1 MFVGF
6 AARADSGVGHEF
18 VQTYL
23 FVRIHFGLFVFHTFG
38 TWHEALAWTGEGLS
52 LLLVAT
58 SAGIVVVATFLWC
71 SVIVSVTVVMATVA
85 VALVVAW
92 LIAGLLRFAV
102 GSGVVV
108 AGFIAA
114 LLTWLIS
121 SLLTVLVVT
130 RLVSTLLAVVIIAWL
145 IAAMLHLLFAVV
157 ACYGIVRDGVAVIV
171 ARLVSS
177 AVVSVVV
184 VAVALII
191 VTRLISALAVLVIAR
206 LVSVLLAWLIGPW
219 LICSARLF
227 VAAVVLVVFIP
238 WGGGAFAVS
247 HFFKA

>member
-58 SAGIVVVATFLWC
+58 SAGIVVATFLWC
-71 SVIVSVTVVMATVA
+71 SVIVSVTVVMAAVA

-92 LIAGLLRFAV
+92 LIAGLLLFAV

-114 LLTWLIS
+114 WLTLLRS
-121 SLLTVLVVT
+121 SLLTSLVVT

-227 VAAVVLVVFIP
+227 VAAVGLVVFLP
-238 WGGGAFAVS
+238 WGGGALAVC
-247 HFFKA
+247 HFFIA